1 MTWRVNGNFHKV
13 LSFGSQINFRF
24 FTNLGNTDK
33 SDQSIIIRVNE
44 TSSEDTLKNDAW
56 MTNVRKTHFVS

>member
-1 MTWRVNGNFHKV
+1 MV
-13 LSFGSQINFRF
+13 LSFGSQIHFRS

-44 TSSEDTLKNDAW
+44 TSSEDTLKNDA
-56 MTNVRKTHFVS
+56 